1 MNTIERIIDLAVQIQ
16 QIAAPTFHEG
26 ERAEFVRK
34 LFVKEGLKDV
44 TMDETGNVYGRW
56 TVDSGKWTAGSKPL
70 VVSAHL
76 DTVFPFEMDL
86 SVRREDG
93 RLHGIGIGDNS
104 LGVAALF
111 GLMWMFRERNTQL
124 GGDVW
129 FVANT
134 CEEGLV
140 ICAG

>member
-1 MNTIERIIDLAVQIQ
+1 MTTIIDRIVELALQIQ

-34 LFVKEGLKDV
+34 LFVEEGLKDV

-56 TVDSGKWTAGSKPL
+56 TVDSGQLTVGSGKFTAGSRPL

-86 SVRREDG
+86 NIRR
-93 RLHGIGIGDNS
+93 
-104 LGVAALF
+104 
-111 GLMWMFRERNTQL
+111 
-124 GGDVW
+124 GG
-129 FVANT
+129 
-134 CEEGLV
+134 
-140 ICAG
+140 